1 MNFEFDL
8 GFSIIAPIIVVS
20 ALFVVRAKNLIH
32 AVLWL
37 GATLLGTAAL
47 YARLNAPFLAG
58 VQVLTY
64 VGGVVTLMIFGVMV
78 TRRHDG
84 IDAEASSEGSE
95 RGLIFAAAFF
105 VLLSVVTW
113 KTAPVIA
120 NPAPIATSAQLA
132 RVLLDDYLI
141 AFEALSL
148 LLLAAIVGAVVLVRR
163 KDPEAVTRL
172 RQGSALPLINEVES

>member
-1 MNFEFDL
+1 MN
-8 GFSIIAPIIVVS
+8 
-20 ALFVVRAKNLIH
+20 ALFVLAALVTAFAAVLVVAGKNLVRAVMAL
-32 AVLWL
+32 ALV
-37 GATLLGTAAL
+37 LLGTAVVYAL
-47 YARLNAPFLAG
+47 LDASFLAD

-78 TRRHDG
+78 TRRHEG
-84 IDAEASSEGSE
+84 IEAEASSEGSE

-105 VLLSVVTW
+105 VLLSVVIW
-113 KTAPVIA
+113 KTAPVIP

-163 KDPEAVTRL
+163 KDPEAVTKL